1 MRGFVTTSIAA
12 ALLGS
17 AAPALGQMGPEETSE
32 DYWVDVDA
40 PEARSRRGG
49 GSQSLDEA
57 RQTGGSIVLGG
68 GTAGPRTV
76 PSTYVVRR
84 GDTLWDI
91 TGRFYGNPWQW
102 PRVWSYNPEITNPHW
117 IYPDDPL
124 RLLPEGQQEARLPDT
139 QQVVRAARE
148 PARGSVFLRTQGFLD
163 SDALRTSGIIIG
175 SPEEHMLL
183 SPYDEVYLRFEE
195 GTQIRP
201 GMQLT
206 VFREMQPEER
216 EPAEEGTLVR
226 IFGTVELRSFDSERN
241 VGRGMITEALD
252 PIERGYRV
260 AEMPRRFEMVE
271 PVVNQADVQAQVV
284 AALRPHMIMG
294 DYQVVFVDAG
304 AEQGV
309 RPGNR
314 FFVIRRGDVWREQLP
329 GSEREAG
336 AAVPAPEA
344 GEYPDEIVAEARVVG
359 VRPNSSTLIV
369 TRSTTEVVLGDR
381 AEMRQGY

>member
-1 MRGFVTTSIAA
+1 MRGYVMTSIAA
-12 ALLGS
+12 ALVGWS
-17 AAPALGQMGPEETSE
+17 GPALAQMGPEETTE
-32 DYWVDVDA
+32 DYWVDVG
-40 PEARSRRGG
+40 EAEQGPRGRA
-49 GSQSLDEA
+49 GSQTLDEA
-57 RQTGGSIVLGG
+57 RQTGGSILLGG
-68 GTAGPRTV
+68 GSVDPRTV
-76 PSTYVVRR
+76 PPVYTVRR

-91 TGRFYGNPWQW
+91 TGRFYGNPWRW

-117 IYPDDPL
+117 IYPGDPL
-124 RLLPEGQQEARLPDT
+124 RLLPEGEIAARLPDT
-139 QQVVRAARE
+139 QQVVRAARA
-148 PARGSVFLRTQGFLD
+148 PAPESVVLRTQGFLD
-163 SDALRTSGIIIG
+163 ADALRTSGVIIG

-183 SPYDEVYLRFEE
+183 SPYDEVYLRFEQ
-195 GTQIRP
+195 GTTVRP

-206 VFREMQPEER
+206 VFRAIQPEER
-216 EPAEEGTLVR
+216 GEEEQGTLVR
-226 IFGTVELRSFDSERN
+226 IFGTIELRSFDPERN

-260 AEMPRRFEMVE
+260 ADMPRRFEMVE
-271 PVVNQADVQAQVV
+271 PVPNQASVQAQVV
-284 AALRPHMIMG
+284 AALRPHMILG
-294 DYQVVFVDAG
+294 DYQVIFVNAG

-314 FFVIRRGDVWREQLP
+314 FFVIRQGDVWRQELP

-336 AAVPAPEA
+336 ATVPAPEVA
-344 GEYPDEIVAEARVVG
+344 EYPTEIVAEARVVG